1 MAGNRSRR
9 LALVAALALLG
20 MPASAA
26 ADGDPAS
33 DVLLTTDAFY
43 PYRPVSTKLV
53 HALDATIA
61 RAHAAGF
68 PIKVALI
75 GERSDLGSVPGLLGH
90 PQQYAK
96 FLLTEISFNS
106 KPRLLVV
113 MPQGLGLAGAGPVS
127 AISSVDVE
135 STGGSDGLA
144 RTAVRAVQA
153 LAQHAGHPFKPVAVP
168 SSGRARGTASAL
180 VVFGGPVLLVALVAG
195 VAVFVRRR
203 RDQDE
208 AALS

>member
-1 MAGNRSRR
+1 M
-9 LALVAALALLG
+9 LALLG
-20 MPASAA
+20 VPASAA

-53 HALDATIA
+53 HALDTTIA

-75 GERSDLGSVPGLLGH
+75 GERSDLGAVPGLLGH
-90 PQQYAK
+90 PQQYAQ
-96 FLLTEISFNS
+96 FLRTEISFNS

-127 AISSVDVE
+127 AVSSVEVE
-135 STGGSDGLA
+135 SKGGSDGLA
-144 RTAVRAVQA
+144 RTAVRAVES
-153 LAQHAGHPFKPVAVP
+153 LARNAGHPFKPVAV
-168 SSGRARGTASAL
+168 SSGGRSRGSSAL
-180 VVFGGPVLLVALVAG
+180 LIFGGPVVLVALVA
-195 VAVFVRRR
+195 VAAVLVRRR

-208 AALS
+208 TALS

>member
-1 MAGNRSRR
+1 MASIRSTRQ
-9 LALVAALALLG
+9 ALVAVLALLG
-20 MPASAA
+20 VPASAA

-61 RAHAAGF
+61 RARAAGF

-75 GERSDLGSVPGLLGH
+75 GERSDLGAVPGLFGH
-90 PQQYAK
+90 PQQYAE
-96 FLLTEISFNS
+96 FLRTEISFNS

-113 MPQGLGLAGAGPVS
+113 MPQGFGLAGAGPTSAVS
-127 AISSVDVE
+127 SIDVE
-135 STGGSDGLA
+135 SAGGSDGLA

-153 LAQHAGHPFKPVAVP
+153 LARHAGHPFRPVAIP
-168 SSGRARGTASAL
+168 SSGRSRGNSAL
-180 VVFGGPVLLVALVAG
+180 LVFGGPVLLVALVAA
-195 VAVFVRRR
+195 VAVLIRRR

-208 AALS
+208 TALS